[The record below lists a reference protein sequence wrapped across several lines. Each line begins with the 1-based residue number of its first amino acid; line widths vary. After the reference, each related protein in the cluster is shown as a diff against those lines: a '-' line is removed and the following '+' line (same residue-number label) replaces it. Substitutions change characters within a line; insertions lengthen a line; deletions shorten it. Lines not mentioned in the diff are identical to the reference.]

1 MFYPYNYYGNT
12 HSLRSKGRENR
23 ISVILILYP
32 YTKQIQKRNIQFD
45 PVSDSICMDL
55 IVFCLSLDWVKKY
68 QVVFTKNL
76 YIPRVPIANCYN
88 IVCYV
93 IVQESFIK
101 IVASVHRAG
110 VRSHRTRWCVPWVWL
125 QSEVC
130 SYLSKLTPTNGS
142 RLSITPFQ
150 IRNISVRLVL

>member
-1 MFYPYNYYGNT
+1 MSYL
-12 HSLRSKGRENR
+12 SC
-23 ISVILILYP
+23 ILIPNRY
-32 YTKQIQKRNIQFD
+32 KNRNIQFD
-45 PVSDSICMDL
+45 LVSDSICLDL
-55 IVFCLSLDWVKKY
+55 IIFCLLPDWAEKY
-68 QVVFTKNL
+68 FLPSCLFTKNL